1 MRVRRSTT
9 KGGTSPPSRTS
20 SKKMT
25 LRSMRAS
32 LGLDR
37 PFGHDE
43 RVARVRHDLVA
54 RVAVLALH
62 QDEQHLAAARPLL
75 LEDVLGARAHPEL
88 PEARPVLARC
98 ARSDPTPARL
108 RRAPRT
114 PRRARQ
120 SLARLLPLRHRPMSC
135 ATISRFQVASP
146 KVTSE
151 LFARLK

>member
-43 RVARVRHDLVA
+43 RAARVRHDLVA

-62 QDEQHLAAARPLL
+62 QDEQHLAAAPPPP
-75 LEDVLGARAHPEL
+75 LEDVLRARAHPEYVACVDAL
-88 PEARPVLARC
+88 HGRQLLHAWERPAHAELSAPHGAAR
-98 ARSDPTPARL
+98 
-108 RRAPRT
+108 RRP
-114 PRRARQ
+114 
-120 SLARLLPLRHRPMSC
+120 
-135 ATISRFQVASP
+135 
-146 KVTSE
+146 
-151 LFARLK
+151 

>member
-75 LEDVLGARAHPEL
+75 LEDVPGGGAHPGPAAAGVGLTVLEL
-88 PEARPVLARC
+88 
-98 ARSDPTPARL
+98 
-108 RRAPRT
+108 
-114 PRRARQ
+114 
-120 SLARLLPLRHRPMSC
+120 
-135 ATISRFQVASP
+135 
-146 KVTSE
+146 
-151 LFARLK
+151 LFAVEEPGHVGFD

>member
-62 QDEQHLAAARPLL
+62 QDQQHLAAARPLL
-75 LEDVLGARAHPEL
+75 LDDVPGARAPPKHVAGADGLHVLEL
-88 PEARPVLARC
+88 LLAVS
-98 ARSDPTPARL
+98 APA
-108 RRAPRT
+108 P
-114 PRRARQ
+114 
-120 SLARLLPLRHRPMSC
+120 
-135 ATISRFQVASP
+135 
-146 KVTSE
+146 
-151 LFARLK
+151 

>member
-9 KGGTSPPSRTS
+9 QGGTSPPSRTS

-54 RVAVLALH
+54 RVAVLALR

-75 LEDVLGARAHPEL
+75 LDDVLGARAHPEHLTGLDGLHVLEPLLATAEPAHAQPHL
-88 PEARPVLARC
+88 PPRPPCRPL
-98 ARSDPTPARL
+98 DPVP
-108 RRAPRT
+108 
-114 PRRARQ
+114 
-120 SLARLLPLRHRPMSC
+120 
-135 ATISRFQVASP
+135 
-146 KVTSE
+146 
-151 LFARLK
+151 